1 MLANTRF
8 DRGNQFTMA
17 ALPDLRESLVDN
29 GDYLKGGWRSLAACR
44 GMDTDLFYPEG
55 RGRALRTRESI
66 AKQICAQCPVALEC
80 RRAAAEMPERYGIWG
95 GLTEGE
101 RGWSRR

>member
-1 MLANTRF
+1 MT
-8 DRGNQFTMA
+8 
-17 ALPDLRESLVDN
+17 ALPDLREGLVDYAYRPQ
-29 GDYLKGGWRSLAACR
+29 DSWRALAACR

-55 RGRALRTRESI
+55 RGRALRMREDI
-66 AKQICAQCPVALEC
+66 ARQICEQCPVAREC
-80 RRAAAEMPERYGIWG
+80 RQAATEMPERYGIWG

>member
-1 MLANTRF
+1 MTVLT
-8 DRGNQFTMA
+8 D
-17 ALPDLRESLVDN
+17 PLVDYAFHPN
-29 GDYLKGGWRSLAACR
+29 ESWRAMAACR

-55 RGRALRTRESI
+55 RGRALRLREEI
-66 AKQICAQCPVALEC
+66 ARQVCAECPVAREC
-80 RRAAAEMPERYGIWG
+80 RQSAAEHPERYGIWG

>member
-1 MLANTRF
+1 MT
-8 DRGNQFTMA
+8 
-17 ALPDLRESLVDN
+17 ALIDQNELYAEDWYGRDDS
-29 GDYLKGGWRSLAACR
+29 WRALAACR

-55 RGRALRTRESI
+55 RGRALRARESI
-66 AKQICAQCPVALEC
+66 AKTVCSDCPVARQC
-80 RRAAAEMPERYGIWG
+80 RETASDGPERFGIWG

>member
-1 MLANTRF
+1 MTVLT
-8 DRGNQFTMA
+8 
-17 ALPDLRESLVDN
+17 ESLVDFAFRPTES
-29 GDYLKGGWRSLAACR
+29 WRALAACQ

-55 RGRALRTRESI
+55 RGRALRLGEDI
-66 AKQICAQCPVALEC
+66 AKQVCADCPVAREC
-80 RRAAAEMPERYGIWG
+80 RQSATEHHERYGIWG

>member
-1 MLANTRF
+1 MT
-8 DRGNQFTMA
+8 
-17 ALPDLRESLVDN
+17 ALSGWRQGLVDHAYRPLDN
-29 GDYLKGGWRSLAACR
+29 WRALAACR

-55 RGRALRTRESI
+55 RGRALRMREEI
-66 AKQICAQCPVALEC
+66 AKQICAECPVLRDC
-80 RRAAAEMPERYGIWG
+80 RQEAAEIPEHYGIWG

>member
-1 MLANTRF
+1 MTVASDLTRSPC
-8 DRGNQFTMA
+8 
-17 ALPDLRESLVDN
+17 PDCFSAQDS
-29 GDYLKGGWRSLAACR
+29 WRAFAACR

-55 RGRALRTRESI
+55 RGRKLREREAV
-66 AKQICAQCPVALEC
+66 AKTICAGCPVARPC
-80 RRAAAEMPERYGIWG
+80 RSSAAEAPERFGIWG